1 MADNLLYWLVGFKL
15 AGKSVDNALGHSGSK
30 GLILSAG
37 LYLLVRFFPA
47 QMALARLAVSDFTG
61 PGDLKS
67 FSYTFVRLS
76 HDEIW
81 EKDDL

>member
-1 MADNLLYWLVGFKL
+1 MVSYTVWLVKKKML
-15 AGKSVDNALGHSGSK
+15 AGKSVDHTLTHAWGKN
-30 GLILSAG
+30 LILATRLNLFVG
-37 LYLLVRFFPA
+37 FFTA
-47 QMALARLAVSDFTG
+47 QVALARLAVSDFTG

-67 FSYTFVRLS
+67 FSYSFMRLS

>member
-1 MADNLLYWLVGFKL
+1 MAYISSTGWLVKL
-15 AGKSVDNALGHSGSK
+15 AGKSFDDTLGHTVGQN
-30 GLILSAG
+30 LVLTAG
-37 LYLLVRFFPA
+37 LHLLVRFLTA
-47 QMALARLAVSDFTG
+47 QMALTWLAVSNFTG

>member
-37 LYLLVRFFPA
+37 LYLLVRFFSGA
-47 QMALARLAVSDFTG
+47 NGVGQACG
-61 PGDLKS
+61 
-67 FSYTFVRLS
+67 
-76 HDEIW
+76 E
-81 EKDDL
+81 

>member
-1 MADNLLYWLVGFKL
+1 
-15 AGKSVDNALGHSGSK
+15 
-30 GLILSAG
+30 
-37 LYLLVRFFPA
+37 
-47 QMALARLAVSDFTG
+47 MALARLAVSDFTG